1 MYVNLLRFRASR
13 YLWMA
18 LALVALSVL
27 LFALHSGLTPRGGDT
42 WEGYT
47 LGTIGTLLI
56 LWLTAL
62 GVRKRSYSSSLGTV
76 EGWTSAHVYLGLA
89 LLVIATLHCA
99 GRFGW
104 NVHTLAYAL
113 MAAVILSGVIG
124 VSLYLLAPS
133 YSLNA
138 REDRSQQ
145 ELFTELRQLD
155 ATVRNLAGRCRLEIA
170 VVTQSALERTVL
182 GGGVFDQLLR
192 LDRSRMLLA
201 AAGDS
206 GPAAL
211 VANHDQ
217 QAVLDYVSGFLP
229 RPLKSSEVSTLQ
241 EMIALLGRRQV
252 VLRQLRRDVCLGSWL
267 TLWLYVHVPL
277 TFALLAALTVH
288 IIVTFLYW

>member
-1 MYVNLLRFRASR
+1 MYVNLLCFRQQR

-18 LALVALSVL
+18 FALVGLSVV
-27 LFALHSGLTPRGGDT
+27 LFALHSGRTPRGGDT

-47 LGTIGTLLI
+47 LGTIGAALI

-62 GVRKRSYSSSLGTV
+62 GVRKRAYSSSVGSV

-113 MAAVILSGVIG
+113 MAAVIFTGVIG
-124 VSLYLLAPS
+124 VSLYLLVPS

-138 REDRSQQ
+138 RERRSQQ
-145 ELFTELRQLD
+145 TLFNELRELD
-155 ATVRNLAGRCRLEIA
+155 ITARNLAGRCRPEIA
-170 VVTQSALERTVL
+170 LVAQSALERTVV
-182 GGGVFDQLLR
+182 GGGVLAQLLR
-192 LDRSRMLLA
+192 IDRSLMLLA
-201 AAGDS
+201 TAAGP
-206 GPAAL
+206 GPAL
-211 VANHDQ
+211 TPNPDQ
-217 QAVLDYVSGFLP
+217 QPVLDYVSGFLP
-229 RPLKSSEVSTLQ
+229 HPLKGSEVATLQ
-241 EMIALLGRRQV
+241 ELVALLGRRQV
-252 VLRQLRRDVCLGSWL
+252 ILRQLRRDVCLSSWL

-288 IIVTFLYW
+288 ILVTFFYW